1 VPSDDE
7 MADDARS
14 FDITQLFDDAE
25 PERI

>member
-14 FDITQLFDDAE
+14 FDITPLFDDAA
-25 PERI
+25 PERV